1 MNNKSILRLMAGFRR
16 FRVKYFLEDAAESS
30 IYHRLSSIGQTP
42 KTLLIGCSDS
52 RVDPAIMTGA
62 SPGELFVVRNV
73 ANLVP
78 PCEPATVG
86 FHGTSSAIEFAVM
99 DLKVENVIILGH
111 SQCGG
116 IRALMQGPDKTH
128 GFTTQWMSIAHEARE
143 QVLAEAEVIPP
154 ADEMELRRR
163 AEMASLK
170 ISLKNLR
177 TFPFVREAVE
187 TRQMNV
193 IGVYFDLERGHLW
206 EYDDSTG
213 NFRRLEL

>member
-30 IYHRLSSIGQTP
+30 VYHRLSSVGQTP

-78 PCEPATVG
+78 PCEPSAVG

-99 DLKVENVIILGH
+99 HLKVENIIILGH

-116 IRALMQGPDKTH
+116 IRALMQDPKKNEP
-128 GFTTQWMSIAHEARE
+128 GFISQWMSIATEAR
-143 QVLAEAEVIPP
+143 QRVLAESTVL
-154 ADEMELRRR
+154 DEHELHRR
-163 AEMASLK
+163 AEMESLRV
-170 ISLKNLR
+170 SLRNLR
-177 TFPFVREAVE
+177 TFSFVSEAVE
-187 TRQMNV
+187 SRQLNI
-193 IGVYFDLERGHLW
+193 IGVYFDLEQGRLW
-206 EYDDSTG
+206 EYDDTQES
-213 NFRRLEL
+213 FRQLEL